1 MISRLLIKLNLL
13 ICFSLIISCSQN
25 DTDINKIKESVY
37 IPSTYKFID
46 FRKYEDFLTDGLSE
60 MIFVFEINGEEYEKF
75 IKNNKL
81 IKFKKSY
88 RWADNYNEDFDFY
101 PYNIKQELNL
111 PNCKDLDKFYYNH
124 WDDIDASAS
133 VECFFDS
140 NIGLVVISYEF

>member
-1 MISRLLIKLNLL
+1 MLIV
-13 ICFSLIISCSQN
+13 SCSKTN
-25 DTDINKIKESVY
+25 TEISKIKESVY
-37 IPSTYKFID
+37 IPSTYKLID
-46 FRKYEDFLTDGLSE
+46 FRKSEDFLTDGSSE
-60 MIFVFEINGEEYEKF
+60 MIFVFEINGKEYEGF
-75 IKNNKL
+75 IENNKL

-88 RWADNYNEDFDFY
+88 RWADYYNEDFDFY

-124 WDDIDASAS
+124 WDDTKANAS